1 MGKEDEAITTG
12 GSVKKESLPGLEFE
26 SHEPI
31 QSEKVKQLRKEA
43 EQKLEEATRLEDEDR
58 RKEAAKTP
66 EGKLRQKQWEE
77 YQATKKQ
84 EQEEREKIH
93 ARLVVEARTQYK
105 LRRLAARE
113 DVKIDEDSKEFQDIL
128 KHVLDVYNLIQS
140 HYFVK

>member
-1 MGKEDEAITTG
+1 MGRENEVNTTG
-12 GSVKKESLPGLEFE
+12 GPVKKEAIPGLEFE

-31 QSEKVKQLRKEA
+31 QSEKVRQLRKEA

-84 EQEEREKIH
+84 EQKERERIH
-93 ARLVVEARTQYK
+93 AGLVVEARTRYK
-105 LRRLAARE
+105 LRRLAERE
-113 DVKIDEDSKEFQDIL
+113 NVKIDEDSKEFQDIL
-128 KHVLDVYNLIQS
+128 KDVLDVYTLVQS
-140 HYFVK
+140 HHHVR

>member
-1 MGKEDEAITTG
+1 MKEDEVNTTG
-12 GSVKKESLPGLEFE
+12 GKVKKEAIPGLEFE

-58 RKEAAKTP
+58 RKAAAKTP

-77 YQATKKQ
+77 YQATKKE
-84 EQEEREKIH
+84 EQEERERIH

-105 LRRLAARE
+105 LRRLAERG
-113 DVKIDEDSKEFQDIL
+113 DVKVNEDSKEYQDIL
-128 KHVLDVYNLIQS
+128 KDIIDIYNLVQS
-140 HYFVK
+140 HYHVR